1 MKKIM
6 LIAALGLLGSLS
18 MSQLFAQDADRN
30 QKREEQAAQNMEA
43 FNQAVQSLKDQNF
56 VLEAE
61 QIQFGAG
68 KSIYVVSHNN
78 YVLMDGDKAM
88 VQLAFNNGNPG
99 LNGAG
104 GITIAG
110 QVSNIQMRT
119 NKKGNVMYQFN
130 INGNGMSGSVVINI
144 PYGSAYGTALVSST
158 FTNGQTTFR
167 GNLIPGVQ
175 SNVFKAQPFQ
185 NIPIGLR

>member
-6 LIAALGLLGSLS
+6 LIAALGLLGTLTLTQLS
-18 MSQLFAQDADRN
+18 AQNTDRA
-30 QKREEQAAQNMEA
+30 QKREQQAKENMEA
-43 FNQAVQSLKDQNF
+43 FDQALQAIKSQNF

-61 QIQFGAG
+61 QVQFGAG
-68 KSIYVVSHNN
+68 RSIYVVSQNN

-88 VQLAFNNGNPG
+88 VQLSFNNGNPG

-110 QVSNIQMRT
+110 QVSDIKMRT
-119 NKKGNVMYQFN
+119 SKKGNITYQFN
-130 INGNGMSGSVVINI
+130 INGNGMSGTVVINL
-144 PYGSAYGTALVSST
+144 PKGNSYATASVSST

-167 GNLIPGVQ
+167 GYLIPGAQ
-175 SNVFKAQPFQ
+175 SNVFKAHPFQ
-185 NIPIGLR
+185 NIPIGLH